1 MMDSDISGAI
11 GQRIRAHRWSRRMTQ
26 GQFGAAVGVT
36 FQQIQKYES
45 GKNRISAVSLAKLAD
60 AIDCPV
66 ALFFPSQDMP
76 TDGLSRWAVDIA
88 IEVDALSEDSR
99 RIVHSIVQYIT
110 TLEMAQPSPTNGPA
124 R

>member
-1 MMDSDISGAI
+1 MVPTAASI
-11 GQRIRAHRWSRRMTQ
+11 GQRIRSHRWLRGMNQ
-26 GQFGAAVGVT
+26 GEFGKFLGVS
-36 FQQIQKYES
+36 FQQVQKYET
-45 GKNRISAVSLAKLAD
+45 GTNRISAVSLARLAD

>member
-1 MMDSDISGAI
+1 MPSTNAAI
-11 GQRIRAHRWSRRMTQ
+11 GQRIRSHRWLRGMSQ
-26 GQFGAAVGVT
+26 SQFAEFVGVS
-36 FQQIQKYES
+36 FQQVQKYET

-66 ALFFPSQDMP
+66 SQFFPSQDIP

-110 TLEMAQPSPTNGPA
+110 TLEMARPSPTNGPA